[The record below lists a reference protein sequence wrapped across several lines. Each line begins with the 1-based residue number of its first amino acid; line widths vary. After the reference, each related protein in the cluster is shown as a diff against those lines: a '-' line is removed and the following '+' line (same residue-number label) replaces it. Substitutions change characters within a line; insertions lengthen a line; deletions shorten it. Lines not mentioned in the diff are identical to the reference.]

1 MILARMRSPCCILS
15 RCRGVYSVTFRSGEV
30 PLSADFLPRPDG
42 FRASLADRAGL
53 LFLLASVISP
63 GCGGLPAGRRLLVFV
78 GVGPPA
84 RAVGTGAGG
93 DWTWV

>member
-15 RCRGVYSVTFRSGEV
+15 RCRGVYSGVARFAEV
-30 PLSADFLPRPDG
+30 PLSEDFPPRPGG

-53 LFLLASVISP
+53 WFLLASVISP

-78 GVGPPA
+78 GVGPLA

-93 DWTWV
+93 KWTWV

>member
-1 MILARMRSPCCILS
+1 MTLARMRSPFCILS
-15 RCRGVYSVTFRSGEV
+15 RCFGVYSGDARSGEV
-30 PLSADFLPRPDG
+30 PLSEDFLPRPDG
-42 FRASLADRAGL
+42 FRASLAVRAGL

-78 GVGPPA
+78 GVGLPA

-93 DWTWV
+93 DWIWV